1 MGEESPNCMGLAESR
16 VEESLGA
23 KNLVAGGKP
32 VGSPKGVWMDMYFC
46 WNQRL
51 VPDAKDHLS
60 NWD

>member
-1 MGEESPNCMGLAESR
+1 MGLAESR

-23 KNLVAGGKP
+23 KNLVAGGKS

-51 VPDAKDHLS
+51 VPNAKDHLS